1 MKEVS
6 KIPYRF
12 IYSSSPDRGLSYLLQ
27 IFPRIVEKYPEATL
41 QIFCNSRFISA
52 KDKEIIK
59 NSDNIYLNGRV
70 SQEQISI
77 EYLKSDVWLYPTDFT
92 ETYCITA
99 VEAQASGCLCVTM
112 DVGSLGEIV
121 DDRGVVVKGDI
132 KDKKIQENILEKL
145 FEVMDNKELKE
156 NYVTKAKE
164 WALKQNY
171 ESLALE
177 WSQNLFN

>member
-1 MKEVS
+1 M
-6 KIPYRF
+6 
-12 IYSSSPDRGLSYLLQ
+12 
-27 IFPRIVEKYPEATL
+27 
-41 QIFCNSRFISA
+41 
-52 KDKEIIK
+52 
-59 NSDNIYLNGRV
+59 
-70 SQEQISI
+70 
-77 EYLKSDVWLYPTDFT
+77 WLYPTDFT